1 MRMTMH
7 RVNTD
12 YWAFSVGL
20 ALLVLVVTFV

>member
-1 MRMTMH
+1 MTLN

-20 ALLVLVVTFV
+20 ALLVLVIAFV

>member
-1 MRMTMH
+1 MTLN

-20 ALLVLVVTFV
+20 ALLVLVVAFV